1 MKQAVQC
8 KVEGMTCGNCAMSIQ
23 KYLES
28 EGASDVVAN
37 AATGTVSF
45 VGSEEVEL
53 DILYQGIQKLGFKVL
68 PPDQKS
74 TTSSS
79 ITLKRYLIFAV
90 LLWLPLMAHMFLT
103 WPILHQAWFQCALST
118 PVLMLG
124 FWHFG
129 RSAWR
134 SLKNGIPNMD
144 VLVIIGASA
153 AYFYSIAGWYMH
165 PSSVHQYLFFETCS
179 SIITLVLAGNFLE
192 AYTVQSTSTAI
203 QELMKYRKTK
213 ARILFT
219 DSIGKESVQEVDND
233 AVRLNDILIVN
244 SGDMVAADGVIIS
257 GEASINEAMMSGESL
272 PVLKKAGD
280 SVIGGTI
287 VMDGQFRMS
296 VTAVGDSTAIAQIIE
311 LVNRAQ
317 AAKPPLQKLADRIS
331 AIFVPVVLG
340 ISILTFVVSVW
351 ILDIEFQ
358 EGMMRSIAV
367 LVIACPCAMGLAT
380 PAAVMVG
387 LGRAARRGI
396 LVKGGD
402 TLEKLVK
409 VKQFVFDKTG
419 TLTTGE
425 LEIDQFES
433 TLPETQFRQ
442 LVCSLESHSSH
453 PIAKSILRQ
462 WAGEEKLEWKSV
474 EELKGVGLRA
484 SDLDGRIW
492 MLGSYRILEEHPV
505 GVNHDLWLIKDG
517 TIMGWMDLKDSL
529 RPDAKSVI
537 AHLQKQGMKCILLSG
552 DRQEKCDHIGKEL
565 AMDAVYGGQLPAQKL
580 QKLEEL
586 EKYGP
591 TLMVGD
597 GINDAPALA
606 KASVGVSLSDA
617 SQIAI
622 QSAGIILLQNKL
634 SLLPES
640 IALGKHTYQ
649 TIRQNLFWAFAY
661 NVVAI
666 PVAFMGLLTPSWG
679 AAIMGLSDVILIL
692 NSLKLRFKKI

>member
-53 DILYQGIQKLGFKVL
+53 DILYQGIQKLGFKVI
-68 PPDQKS
+68 PPDQK
-74 TTSSS
+74 TSSS
-79 ITLKRYLIFAV
+79 SSATLKKYLIFAV
-90 LLWLPLMAHMFLT
+90 LLWLPLMAHMFVS

-153 AYFYSIAGWYMH
+153 AYFYSMAGWYMH
-165 PSSVHQYLFFETCS
+165 PLNVHQYLFFETCS

-219 DSIGKESVQEVDND
+219 DSIGKESIQETDND

-244 SGDMVAADGVIIS
+244 SGDMVAADGVMIS

-272 PVLKKAGD
+272 PVLKKTGD
-280 SVIGGTI
+280 TVIGGTI

-296 VTAVGDSTAIAQIIE
+296 VTAIGDSTAIAQIIE

-340 ISILTFVVSVW
+340 ISMLTLFVSVW

-442 LVCSLESHSSH
+442 VICSLESHSSH

-462 WAGEEKLEWKSV
+462 WTAEEKIDWKAV
-474 EELKGVGLRA
+474 EEIKGIGLRA
-484 SDLDGRIW
+484 SALDGSIW
-492 MLGSYRILEEHPV
+492 ILGSYRILDKQPV
-505 GVNHDLWLIKDG
+505 DVKHDLWLTKNG
-517 TIMGWMDLKDSL
+517 VIMGWMDLKDSL
-529 RPDAKSVI
+529 RPDAKAVI
-537 AHLQKQGMKCILLSG
+537 AQLQKQGMKCILLSG
-552 DRQEKCDHIGKEL
+552 DRQEKCDQIGKEL
-565 AMDAVYGGQLPAQKL
+565 GMDEVYGEQLPAQKL
-580 QKLEEL
+580 QKLEAL
-586 EKYGP
+586 EKNGP

-597 GINDAPALA
+597 GINDAPALT

-634 SLLPES
+634 SLLLES

-679 AAIMGLSDVILIL
+679 AAIMGLSDVILIS

>member
-1 MKQAVQC
+1 
-8 KVEGMTCGNCAMSIQ
+8 MTCGNCAMSIQ

-68 PPDQKS
+68 PPDQKA
-74 TTSSS
+74 TFSSNT
-79 ITLKRYLIFAV
+79 TLKRYLLFAG
-90 LLWLPLMAHMFLT
+90 LFWLPLMAHMFLT
-103 WPILHQAWFQCALST
+103 WPILHQAWFQCVLST
-118 PVLMLG
+118 PVLILG

-134 SLKNGIPNMD
+134 SVKNGIPNMD

-153 AYFYSIAGWYMH
+153 AYFYSIAGWYLH
-165 PSSVHQYLFFETCS
+165 PDHAHPYLFFETCS

-192 AYTVQSTSTAI
+192 AYSVKSTSNAI
-203 QELMKYRKTK
+203 QELMQYRKTK
-213 ARILFT
+213 ARILFL
-219 DSIGKESVQEVDND
+219 DSMGKETIQETDND
-233 AVRLNDILIVN
+233 AVRVNDILIVN

-272 PVLKKAGD
+272 PVFKTKGD
-280 SVIGGTI
+280 PVIGGTI

-296 VTAVGDSTAIAQIIE
+296 VTAVGDSTAIAHIIE

-331 AIFVPVVLG
+331 AIFVPLVLG
-340 ISILTFVVSVW
+340 ISLITLVICVW
-351 ILDIEFQ
+351 VLEMEFQ

-419 TLTTGE
+419 TLTTGQ
-425 LEIDQFES
+425 LEIDQYE
-433 TLPETQFRQ
+433 TILPEHQFRQ
-442 LVCSLESHSSH
+442 IVSSLETYSSH

-462 WAGEEKLEWKSV
+462 WTAEEKPDWKSV
-474 EELKGVGLRA
+474 EELKGIGLRA
-484 SDLDGRIW
+484 KASDASIW
-492 MLGSYRILEEHPV
+492 MLGSSRILNGQAAIE
-505 GVNHDLWLIKDG
+505 HDLWLTKDG
-517 TIMGWMDLKDSL
+517 VIQGWIDLKDSL

-537 AHLQKQGMKCILLSG
+537 AQLKKQGMKCILLSG
-552 DRQEKCDHIGKEL
+552 DRQNKCDDIGKEL
-565 AMDAVYGGQLPAQKL
+565 GMDEVYGAQLPAQKL

-586 EKYGP
+586 EKLGP
-591 TLMVGD
+591 TIMVGD
-597 GINDAPALA
+597 GINDAPALT

-640 IALGKHTYQ
+640 MAFGKYTYQ

-679 AAIMGLSDVILIL
+679 AAMMGLSDVMLIL
-692 NSLKLRFKKI
+692 NSLKLRFKKIESSIS